1 MYKYIFNLL
10 LFSFL
15 LYLDELLGGGSYYQA
30 IAPALV
36 LNIAQAGLSY
46 QQQQDAKAE
55 KDILDDKL
63 NIAAKKLNNIKFIN
77 QLEALTVPKNIRGQ
91 QAAERAER
99 VAVETMQEA
108 GQRGVANVSKA
119 VQASTDANL
128 ALTEEDKKAQYLA
141 NLEVKRAANQME
153 VHNKQMERENT
164 LMEIKGLQQAEKEQR
179 LKENAANNAL
189 ASAAGG
195 LLTQGTKALNSG
207 MAQNALNKKI
217 AGIQADLKAGNIDQA
232 QADALIAQLQ
242 GGVALAKQ
250 SNPFLTNPNLGPVP
264 GLGGGGAGPSGG
276 AGPGG
281 PGGGPPPLVSA
292 NAPVFDPSAYG
303 IDVNKTYDENNIGG
317 LSGYLAS
324 NEYIQGANQ
333 LPGLD
338 NYYSAYEAWHKQTY
352 PNQPVEYAGQG
363 AGKLK
368 EFEAA
373 LGY

>member
-242 GGVALAKQ
+242 GGVALSKQ

-338 NYYSAYEAWHKQTY
+338 NYYSAYEAWHQQMY
-352 PNQPVEYAGQG
+352 PGQPVEYAGQG

-368 EFEAA
+368 EFEEA